1 MYKRQKEGSDA
12 AFFLL
17 FFLLIAFSVFFGG
30 SGDPGGNV
38 FNANFRQTKAWL
50 EDVIY
55 HDHRETM
62 YCAIPFTARKRL
74 LLPTGFAADAG
85 WRPARM
91 TWEHAVPLEHFGR
104 AFEEWRTGHPVCVRR
119 DGTRYRGR
127 ECAHR
132 ASREFRLM
140 EADMYNL
147 FPAVDAVNSARGNRD
162 YADLPEVVP
171 VSGACP
177 AGSDRRVFVA
187 NVVHQQPRPQLLV
200 PTRLLPQ
207 LRPQLRHL
215 GPERACCA
223 RRVCHG

>member
-1 MYKRQKEGSDA
+1 
-12 AFFLL
+12 
-17 FFLLIAFSVFFGG
+17 
-30 SGDPGGNV
+30 
-38 FNANFRQTKAWL
+38 
-50 EDVIY
+50 
-55 HDHRETM
+55 M

-177 AGSDRRVFVA
+177 VKISGSRFEPPDAAKGEAARASLYMAHAYPCRYRPSPRQRRLFEAWDAAFPVSPWECQRA
-187 NVVHQQPRPQLLV
+187 KRIQRIQRNENVIV
-200 PTRLLPQ
+200 
-207 LRPQLRHL
+207 
-215 GPERACCA
+215 
-223 RRVCHG
+223 RVRCQAKGLW